1 MAFLEYA
8 IATVI
13 GYLLGCI
20 NMAWLI
26 AKSKGINIKEVGS
39 NNAGASNVFIS
50 VGMPQGVA
58 VGAFDIL
65 KAFFAAEFIS
75 LLFPANADAAVLAG
89 AMAVVG
95 HIYPF
100 WMKFSG
106 GKGLAP
112 FMGLVLFVD
121 WKMFLVLGAVIIA
134 LTLATDFIAIGTMAV
149 ITIMPVY
156 AVFARLGLFQI
167 IVYLALMLIMWY
179 KHFINIKRIAA
190 GEEIGFLRKNKNKT
204 KV

>member
-1 MAFLEYA
+1 MEYA
-8 IATVI
+8 IATVV

-65 KAFFAAEFIS
+65 KAFCAAEFIS

-112 FMGLVLFVD
+112 FMGLVLFAD
-121 WKMFLVLGAVIIA
+121 WKMFLVLGAVIIV

-156 AVFARLGLFQI
+156 AVLAKYGLFQI
-167 IVYLALMLIMWY
+167 TVYLALMLIMWY

>member
-65 KAFFAAEFIS
+65 KAFCAAEFIS

-149 ITIMPVY
+149 ITIMPIY

>member
-1 MAFLEYA
+1 
-8 IATVI
+8 
-13 GYLLGCI
+13 
-20 NMAWLI
+20 MAWLI
-26 AKSKGINIKEVGS
+26 SKSKGVNIKEVGS
-39 NNAGASNVFIS
+39 HNAGASNVFIS
-50 VGMPQGVA
+50 VGMPYGIA

-65 KAFFAAEFIS
+65 KAFCAAELIS
-75 LLFPANADAAVLAG
+75 LIFPANANAAILAG

-112 FMGLVLFVD
+112 FMGLVLFAD
-121 WKMFLVLGAVIIA
+121 WRVFLALGAVIIA

-156 AVFARLGLFQI
+156 AIFAKLVLFQI
-167 IVYLALMLIMWY
+167 IVYLVLMLIMWF
-179 KHFINIKRIAA
+179 KHFINIKRIVN
-190 GEEIGFLRKNKNKT
+190 GEEIGFLRKNKNKA
-204 KV
+204 KA

>member
-1 MAFLEYA
+1 MEYVV
-8 IATVI
+8 ATVI
-13 GYLLGCI
+13 CYLLGCI

-26 AKSKGINIKEVGS
+26 SKSKGVNIKEVGS
-39 NNAGASNVFIS
+39 HNAGASNVFIS
-50 VGMPQGVA
+50 VGMPHGIA

-65 KAFFAAEFIS
+65 KAFCAAELIS
-75 LLFPANADAAVLAG
+75 LIFPANANAAILAG

-112 FMGLVLFVD
+112 FMGLVLFAD
-121 WKMFLVLGAVIIA
+121 WRVFLALGAVIIV

-156 AVFARLGLFQI
+156 AIFAKLGLFQI
-167 IVYLALMLIMWY
+167 IVYLALMLIMWF
-179 KHFINIKRIAA
+179 KHFINIKRIVN
-190 GEEIGFLRKNKNKT
+190 GEEIGFLRKNKNKA
-204 KV
+204 KA

>member
-1 MAFLEYA
+1 MEYA
-8 IATVI
+8 IATVV

-65 KAFFAAEFIS
+65 KAFCAAEFIS

-179 KHFINIKRIAA
+179 KHFINIKRIAT

>member
-1 MAFLEYA
+1 MEYVV
-8 IATVI
+8 ATVI
-13 GYLLGCI
+13 GYFFGCI

-26 AKSKGINIKEVGS
+26 SKSKGVNIKEVGS
-39 NNAGASNVFIS
+39 HNTGASNVFIS
-50 VGMPQGVA
+50 VGMPHGIA

-65 KAFFAAEFIS
+65 KAFCAAELIS
-75 LLFPANADAAVLAG
+75 LIFPANANAAILAG

-112 FMGLVLFVD
+112 FMGLVLFAD
-121 WKMFLVLGAVIIA
+121 WRVFLALGAVIIV
-134 LTLATDFIAIGTMAV
+134 LTLATDFISIGTMAV

-156 AVFARLGLFQI
+156 AIFAKLGLFQI
-167 IVYLALMLIMWY
+167 IVYLALMLIMWF
-179 KHFINIKRIAA
+179 KHFINIKRIVN
-190 GEEIGFLRKNKNKT
+190 GEEIGFLRKNKNKA
-204 KV
+204 KE

>member
-8 IATVI
+8 IATVV

-65 KAFFAAEFIS
+65 KAFCAAEFIS

-149 ITIMPVY
+149 ITIMPIY

-167 IVYLALMLIMWY
+167 IVYLALMLSMWY

>member
-1 MAFLEYA
+1 MEYVV
-8 IATVI
+8 ATVI
-13 GYLLGCI
+13 GYFFGCI

-26 AKSKGINIKEVGS
+26 SKSKGVNIKEVGS
-39 NNAGASNVFIS
+39 HNAGVSNVFIS
-50 VGMPQGVA
+50 VGMPHGIA

-65 KAFFAAEFIS
+65 KAFCAAELIS
-75 LLFPANADAAVLAG
+75 LIFPANANAAILAG

-112 FMGLVLFVD
+112 FMGLVLFAD
-121 WKMFLVLGAVIIA
+121 WRVFLALGAVIIV

-156 AVFARLGLFQI
+156 AIFAKLGLFQI
-167 IVYLALMLIMWY
+167 IVYLVLMLIMWF
-179 KHFINIKRIAA
+179 KHFINIKRIVN
-190 GEEIGFLRKNKNKT
+190 GEEIGFLRKNKNKA
-204 KV
+204 KA